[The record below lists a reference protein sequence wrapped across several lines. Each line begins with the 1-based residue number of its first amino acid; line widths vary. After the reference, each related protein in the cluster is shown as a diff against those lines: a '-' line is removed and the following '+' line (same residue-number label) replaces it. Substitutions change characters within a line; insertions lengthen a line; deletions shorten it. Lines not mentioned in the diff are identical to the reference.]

1 MSDGLGRPAD
11 RRLHF
16 TFPGFG
22 GFDIVA
28 GEGVTNMPANKK
40 AKKSGGSATAKKKAS
55 APQHAAQR
63 EQRQQGRAAA
73 TATTRRSAKKI
84 SQSRYPGE
92 TPLTGEDRP
101 SRRAG
106 GKRGQGSSRKRTAR

>member
-1 MSDGLGRPAD
+1 VGDAV
-11 RRLHF
+11 F
-16 TFPGFG
+16 TFPGVV
-22 GFDIVA
+22 GFAIVA

-40 AKKSGGSATAKKKAS
+40 ARKSGGSATPKKKAS

-63 EQRQQGRAAA
+63 EQRQQGRA
-73 TATTRRSAKKI
+73 TATTRRSAKTI

-101 SRRAG
+101 ADRAG
-106 GKRGQGSSRKRTAR
+106 NKRGRGSSRKGTTRKSAMR